1 MAAPA
6 PPGAASHPMDRAPF
20 LPGTGPYKISRYQP
34 GASLALVRNP
44 YFHQWSYAAQPPAT
58 PT

>member
-6 PPGAASHPMDRAPF
+6 PPGTAGHLMDRAPF
-20 LPGTGPYKISRYQP
+20 LPGTGPYMISRYRP
-34 GASLALVRNP
+34 DSSLTLVRNP
-44 YFHQWSYAAQPPAT
+44 GFASGRMRPSRGC